1 MNSLQVLSFLLVVGL
16 SQSAPQISS
25 TEVVRTV
32 TTQLQ
37 PLISDAVAR
46 ALQGASGGLGFARGA
61 ASTSAGL
68 TPEEEAEYNR
78 KLVV

>member
-1 MNSLQVLSFLLVVGL
+1 MVGL
-16 SQSAPQISS
+16 SQSAPQIS
-25 TEVVRTV
+25 TNQVVRTV

-46 ALQGASGGLGFARGA
+46 ALRGASGGLGSARGA
-61 ASTSAGL
+61 ASTGL

-78 KLVV
+78 KLVN